1 MFGVFFAILLLILVF
16 VGIASVAVDG
26 GKEVSV
32 KTNSVLHIKLDYP
45 ILDRSPAD
53 PFQNFDFQKLSPDK
67 SIGLNEI
74 LKNINN
80 AKADDKIKGLYLDL
94 TSVAAGYATLKEIR
108 NALVSFGEDSSKFI
122 VAYSEIMSQKA
133 YFLASVADEIYLN
146 PQGYMQLMGIGTSIP
161 FFKGMLDK
169 LDVEAQI
176 IRHGKFKSAVEPF
189 ILEKM
194 SDASKEQTEKFIFS
208 IWDNIV
214 ADIASSRGK
223 TVDELNLIADSLLA
237 DNAEEALKLNLVDKL
252 YFKDEVMTILKEKLN
267 LEEDKKINFVSLA
280 KYGKGKPQPKEK
292 GKGLIRDRIAVIYA
306 QGGIVMGEG
315 EADEIGSE
323 KISKAIR
330 KARKDDKVKAIVL
343 RVNSGGGSA
352 LASDIILREMELAK
366 EIKPVIASMGDVAAS
381 GGYYISCMADT
392 IVASNVTITGS
403 IGVLGVLM
411 NAQDFL
417 KNKLGITFDG
427 VKSNPHS
434 DLGDPTRPLSAFE
447 KKAIQKEIVRIYD
460 VFISHVAAGRGLT
473 EAQVD
478 SIGQGRVWSG
488 ADALELGLVDVI
500 GGLDKAI
507 EIAAEL
513 AGLEDYKIRELPVR
527 KDPVEQLISQLTG
540 EAETRLIQYKLGDN
554 YKYYKQLE
562 MLAKMQGIQAI
573 VPYDL
578 NLN

>member
-1 MFGVFFAILLLILVF
+1 
-16 VGIASVAVDG
+16 
-26 GKEVSV
+26 
-32 KTNSVLHIKLDYP
+32 
-45 ILDRSPAD
+45 
-53 PFQNFDFQKLSPDK
+53 
-67 SIGLNEI
+67 
-74 LKNINN
+74 
-80 AKADDKIKGLYLDL
+80 
-94 TSVAAGYATLKEIR
+94 
-108 NALVSFGEDSSKFI
+108 
-122 VAYSEIMSQKA
+122 
-133 YFLASVADEIYLN
+133 
-146 PQGYMQLMGIGTSIP
+146 
-161 FFKGMLDK
+161 
-169 LDVEAQI
+169 
-176 IRHGKFKSAVEPF
+176 
-189 ILEKM
+189 
-194 SDASKEQTEKFIFS
+194 
-208 IWDNIV
+208 
-214 ADIASSRGK
+214 
-223 TVDELNLIADSLLA
+223 
-237 DNAEEALKLNLVDKL
+237 
-252 YFKDEVMTILKEKLN
+252 
-267 LEEDKKINFVSLA
+267 
-280 KYGKGKPQPKEK
+280 
-292 GKGLIRDRIAVIYA
+292 
-306 QGGIVMGEG
+306 
-315 EADEIGSE
+315 
-323 KISKAIR
+323 
-330 KARKDDKVKAIVL
+330 
-343 RVNSGGGSA
+343 
-352 LASDIILREMELAK
+352 
-366 EIKPVIASMGDVAAS
+366 
-381 GGYYISCMADT
+381 
-392 IVASNVTITGS
+392 
-403 IGVLGVLM
+403 M

>member
-1 MFGVFFAILLLILVF
+1 MFGVFFAILLLILIF

-26 GKEVSV
+26 DKEVSV
-32 KTNSVLHIKLDYP
+32 KTSSVLHLKLDYP

-53 PFQNFDFQKLSPDK
+53 PFKNFDFQSFTPDK

-74 LKNINN
+74 LRSIK
-80 AKADDKIKGLYLDL
+80 KASKDDRIKGIYLNL
-94 TSVAAGYATLKEIR
+94 TSISAGYASLKEIR
-108 NALVSFGEDSSKFI
+108 KALVSFGEDSTKFI
-122 VAYSEIMSQKA
+122 VSYSEVMSQKA
-133 YFLASVADEIYLN
+133 YYLASTADEIYLN
-146 PQGYMQLMGIGTSIP
+146 PEGYIQLMGIGSSIP
-161 FFKGMLDK
+161 FFKGLLDK

-194 SDASKEQTEKFIFS
+194 SDASREQTEKYLFS
-208 IWDNIV
+208 IWDHV
-214 ADIASSRGK
+214 AEDIASSRGK
-223 TVDELNLIADSLLA
+223 TVGDLNLIADSLLA
-237 DNAEEALKLNLVDKL
+237 DNANQALDLELVDRLFFMDEVSEALRQKLNLKE
-252 YFKDEVMTILKEKLN
+252 DE
-267 LEEDKKINFVSLA
+267 DINFVGLDKYSKA
-280 KYGKGKPQPKEK
+280 KSSVKVKT
-292 GKGLIRDRIAVIYA
+292 KGLVRDRIAVIYA
-306 QGGIVMGEG
+306 QGSIVLGNG
-315 EADEIGSE
+315 DPDEIGSE

-330 KARKDDKVKAIVL
+330 KARKDDHVKAIVL

-352 LASDIILREMELAK
+352 LASDIILREMLLAK
-366 EIKPVIASMGDVAAS
+366 EKKPVIASMGDVAAS

-392 IVASNVTITGS
+392 IVASNTTITGS

-427 VKSNPHS
+427 VKSNPHA
-434 DLGDPTRPLSAFE
+434 DLGDPTRPLSDFE

-460 VFISHVAAGRGLT
+460 VFISHVSEGRGLT
-473 EAQVD
+473 KAQVD

-488 ADALELGLVDVI
+488 ADAFDLGLVDVI

-507 EIAAEL
+507 EIAAES
-513 AGLEDYKIRELPVR
+513 AGLEDYKIRELPAR

-540 EAETRLIQYKLGDN
+540 EAETRWIKYKLGAN

-562 MLAKMQGIQAI
+562 MFSKMQGVQTI